1 MKQLFCIKQYVL
13 GYRLNT
19 ILTMSYNLIDVLITF
34 NVWENLSQN

>member
-13 GYRLNT
+13 GYRLKT
-19 ILTMSYNLIDVLITF
+19 ILTMNYNLIEVLITF